1 MISRALGPEF
11 GGSIG
16 TLFFVANIFSSA
28 LYITGCVEGII
39 NNFGPSGG
47 IAAILP
53 DSRWHSILYGSVLNL
68 MNALICLIG
77 ASVFAK
83 TTVIIFVTVMIS
95 TLSVMTSLLF
105 QSPQSLKIPEENTWF
120 RQHFNTTEL
129 QFTSFSWTTFKDN
142 MNRMSCHMSFIGF
155 QLKLIFKSL
164 AEFGVDYTTK
174 DFTTFPIV
182 FGVLFSG
189 VTGIMAGANMS
200 GELKGMSQTF
210 YSTQSK

>member
-16 TLFFVANIFSSA
+16 TLFFVANVFSSA

-53 DSRWHSILYGSVLNL
+53 DTHWHSILYGSVLNL
-68 MNALICLIG
+68 ANALICLIG

-83 TTVIIFVTVMIS
+83 TTVIIFVIVMIS

-105 QSPQSLKIPEENTWF
+105 QSPQPLRIPEENSWF
-120 RQHFNTTEL
+120 RNHFNTSEVD
-129 QFTSFSWTTFKDN
+129 FTSFKWTTFRDN
-142 MNRMSCHMSFIGF
+142 LNRMSNHY
-155 QLKLIFKSL
+155 LIL
-164 AEFGVDYTTK
+164 YYQN
-174 DFTTFPIV
+174 IV
-182 FGVLFSG
+182 
-189 VTGIMAGANMS
+189 
-200 GELKGMSQTF
+200 K
-210 YSTQSK
+210 